1 MNINNS
7 FKVAG
12 LGYDLS
18 TVKKITKKCIFRF
31 KNHYEI
37 IQLHSL
43 RIPDVNI
50 IFELPWIEKHC
61 LINYHDSKKI
71 TFSSRYCTQH
81 CNVGK
86 RNRKIKNKKKYNKIS
101 TKGKEPYEELSVT
114 KKEINPKSKYSFES
128 DSDMNSDEE
137 VTIRG
142 RRTRVKTC
150 NEIEEINDLK
160 NFCIINYDSDVNDS
174 FMFDSNDE
182 IYEFS
187 DSNNINL
194 DELNKIC
201 KIDVLSNNVTKNYN
215 YNDYLNKDENKK
227 YISKKCSLKN
237 LCCIYNCLNI
247 SNFENELNQ
256 KIIGIPLIYKNYAVV
271 FNERNCDVL
280 PPHCEYYCE
289 IRLKDNSNLFY
300 GPIYPLTEVERDELK
315 KYIKENL
322 EKGFIR
328 KSTSPAGAPILFVK
342 KDGSLRLS
350 VNYRKLNEMTIRNS
364 CPLPLISKLLDRV
377 KVISFGLKNTPVTF
391 QHFINDVLSD
401 YLDDFVILYIDDIL
415 IYSNGLEE
423 HHIHVKKDL
432 KKLLENNLY
441 VKFEK

>member
-1 MNINNS
+1 MKLRQMFSLIPAQILTLLVLVS
-7 FKVAG
+7 YG
-12 LGYDLS
+12 LS
-18 TVKKITKKCIFRF
+18 TVKKISEKCILRF

-43 RIPDVNI
+43 RIHDVDI
-50 IFELPWIEKHC
+50 ILGLPWIEKHC
-61 LINYHDSKKI
+61 PINYHDLKKI
-71 TFSSRYCTQH
+71 SFSSGYCARH
-81 CNVGK
+81 CN
-86 RNRKIKNKKKYNKIS
+86 
-101 TKGKEPYEELSVT
+101 EET
-114 KKEINPKSKYSFES
+114 NPKRKYSFES
-128 DSDMNSDEE
+128 DSDMDSDEE

-150 NEIEEINDLK
+150 SEIEEINDLK

-174 FMFDSNDE
+174 FMFYSDDE

-201 KIDVLSNNVTKNYN
+201 KIDVLCNNE
-215 YNDYLNKDENKK
+215 YLLFIK
-227 YISKKCSLKN
+227 
-237 LCCIYNCLNI
+237 
-247 SNFENELNQ
+247 
-256 KIIGIPLIYKNYAVV
+256 IYKRLSEV

-280 PPHCEYYCE
+280 PPHCEYDCE

-342 KDGSLRLS
+342 KKDGSLRLC
-350 VNYRKLNEMTIRNS
+350 VDYRKLNGMTIHNS
-364 CPLPLISKLLDRV
+364 YPLPLISELLDRV
-377 KVISFGLKNTPVTF
+377 KGAKFFTKLDLKSAYNLVRIKEGEEYKTVFRIRYGHFEYLVMPFGLKNAPATL

-401 YLDDFVILYIDDIL
+401 YLDNFVISYIDDIL
-415 IYSNGLEE
+415 IYSKNIE
-423 HHIHVKKDL
+423 HHIHVKKVL

-441 VKFEK
+441 VKLEKCEF